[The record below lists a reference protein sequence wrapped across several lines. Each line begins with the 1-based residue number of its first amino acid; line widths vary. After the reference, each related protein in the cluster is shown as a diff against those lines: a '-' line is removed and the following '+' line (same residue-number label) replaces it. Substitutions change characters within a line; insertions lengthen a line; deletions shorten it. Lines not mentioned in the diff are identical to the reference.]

1 MSFSFGADPPNDP
14 PFPKIPPDYPT
25 DFDEFES
32 TMYEQAKKL
41 EQTEIAFTLAK
52 KELKVVKL
60 KNKELT
66 EQNEILNQTLMHYTK
81 PTPYNSLKVS

>member
-1 MSFSFGADPPNDP
+1 MILLPPR
-14 PFPKIPPDYPT
+14 FPPT

-41 EQTEIAFTLAK
+41 EQTEIALTLAK
-52 KELKVVKL
+52 KELKVMKS
-60 KNKELT
+60 KNKELK
-66 EQNEILNQTLMHYTK
+66 EQNEILNQTLTHYTK